1 MPRSSL
7 LFFICKMKRS
17 PQSQFVF
24 VIRHQF
30 NFFRSNIWRAMRIDE
45 EEFFAVISYAVFC
58 LKKKMSSSHKSV
70 LRLWVNKALASSGW
84 FCMQS
89 ILGTK
94 YEKLVA
100 AASLRRIDVP

>member
-58 LKKKMSSSHKSV
+58 LKKKKKIINLSH
-70 LRLWVNKALASSGW
+70 NKALTKKVHMLSLEDNSSTRTI
-84 FCMQS
+84 S
-89 ILGTK
+89 VPLN
-94 YEKLVA
+94 V
-100 AASLRRIDVP
+100 SLLFR

>member
-1 MPRSSL
+1 MLDTGDALMPRSSL

-45 EEFFAVISYAVFC
+45 EEFFAVISFAV
-58 LKKKMSSSHKSV
+58 
-70 LRLWVNKALASSGW
+70 
-84 FCMQS
+84 
-89 ILGTK
+89 
-94 YEKLVA
+94 YEGDEEA
-100 AASLRRIDVP
+100 TGI